1 MEGNFSYLKDSQSMN
16 YQLGGGGGG
25 RRRRDGMVGLWWWW
39 S

>member
-16 YQLGGGGGG
+16 YQLGGGGG